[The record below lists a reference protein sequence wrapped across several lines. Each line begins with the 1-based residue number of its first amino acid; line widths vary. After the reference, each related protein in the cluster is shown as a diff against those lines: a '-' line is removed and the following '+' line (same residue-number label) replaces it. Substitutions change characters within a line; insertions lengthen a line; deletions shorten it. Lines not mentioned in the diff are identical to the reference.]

1 MNGKERPRQVN
12 VALGERSYPVLVEAG
27 LLERAGEVLQDICR
41 SNRAV
46 IVTDS
51 RVGPLYADTA
61 RESLQ
66 EAGYQTDVL
75 EFAAG
80 EAGKNLA
87 TYAELMHRLLSLDP
101 PIDRRSVLVTLGGG
115 VVSDLGGFM
124 AATALRGI
132 ALVNLPTTL
141 LAAVDASVGG
151 KNGVDTP
158 AGKNL
163 VGTFYQPKAVL
174 IDASCLAT
182 LPAAEMA
189 NGLGEC
195 VKHAVIRDE
204 GLLGFIESHA
214 GAILSGDQET
224 LVELIAA
231 NVAIKAAVV
240 SADERESSE
249 RAHLNLGHTLGH
261 AIETAGG
268 YGAIG
273 HGQAVA
279 LGMRG
284 ACRIAVLRGRMAA
297 SQERRVVD
305 GLAKLHLPTRF
316 ADVPG
321 LPPAARDL
329 AALRRIMLRDK
340 KVRLGRLRFVLP
352 VGLGSAEMVDDVT
365 DDQLAAALAALK
377 E

>member
-1 MNGKERPRQVN
+1 MNNKELLRQVN
-12 VALGERSYPVLVEAG
+12 VSLGQRSYPVLVDAD
-27 LLERAGEVLQDICR
+27 LLERAGELLQGICR

-51 RVGPLYADTA
+51 HVGPLYAETV

-75 EFAAG
+75 EFPAG
-80 EAGKNLA
+80 EASKNLA

-163 VGTFYQPKAVL
+163 VGTFYQPRAVL
-174 IDASCLAT
+174 IDASCLST
-182 LPAAEMA
+182 LPAEEMG
-189 NGLGEC
+189 NGLAEC

-204 GLLGFIESHA
+204 RLLGFIESNA

-224 LVELIAA
+224 LAELIAA

-240 SADERESSE
+240 SADERESAE

-261 AIETAGG
+261 AIETACG
-268 YGAIG
+268 YGVIG

-279 LGMRG
+279 LGMRA
-284 ACRIAVLRGRMAA
+284 ACRIAVLRGRMTAA
-297 SQERRVVD
+297 QERRVVD
-305 GLAKLHLPTRF
+305 VLAKLHLPAKF
-316 ADVPG
+316 ADLPN

-329 AALRRIMLRDK
+329 AALRQIMLRDK
-340 KVRLGRLRFVLP
+340 KARGGRLRFVLP

-365 DDQLAAALAALK
+365 DDQLAAAMAALK